1 MAKRFGGFTPE
12 QMGKIIPE
20 MAGMQADEQAKFLA
34 ASPSAAAR
42 VGKLAESAQKKIQM
56 AQGGYIP
63 SYANGGA
70 VSFEFDR
77 DRPELT
83 MPEAPSGNVGEEPIS
98 AFVKPQIEPR
108 PQVEPVVGRPQIEP
122 VKQQLPEQAALD
134 TAQQDLANQRT
145 ALTEAQKA
153 LAANPGDEALQAAV
167 TAAEASVA
175 TASAGVSGA
184 SSALGAVGTPSITEA
199 NTTAFNDPSS
209 MMDKAEVETISDAD
223 KKAGM
228 IAEGTG
234 DAGEAT
240 TGTVTSAEGAGP
252 VEQPTATEANT
263 YEPVEA
269 SEGVAGVMDRLEAVT
284 GKPSDEALAEAAT
297 MDPDQLAQ
305 LGLTVAQIKEAQTV
319 KAPDARTVQ
328 DGEMV
333 EGSTV
338 DMATVKKETN
348 FQAATGAPSSDATV
362 QGQLTGLMEQFEG
375 SEPPAWAAG
384 ALRGA
389 AAAMAARGLSSSSMA
404 GQAMIQAAMESA
416 MPIAVQDATTAAS
429 FEKQNLSNKQQAAMF
444 AAEQRSKFLELDFN
458 QEFQSRVINA
468 SKISDIANMNFT
480 AEQQIALENA
490 RMAQTVD
497 ITNLNAVNAKVMAD
511 AAAMTQLDLTNLNN
525 RQQAEVQNAKSFLEI
540 DMANLDNLQQT
551 SVFKAQQN
559 ANALLSDQAAQN
571 ASAQFNATSQNQT
584 DQFFAT
590 LATQVAQFNTA
601 QTNAMSQF
609 NAGEANAM
617 SQFNTAQKNARD
629 QFNAQNHLVIAQA
642 NAQWSQTITTTEN
655 AAANQANRDQT
666 LAANNLTMT
675 AYNNLLQ
682 KERDLVS
689 WAWQSGEN
697 SLDRASNLMIAEI
710 EADADSK
717 DPLSSA
723 LGSFTSTLLTNF
735 AEKIIR

>member
-56 AQGGYIP
+56 AQGGYI
-63 SYANGGA
+63 SGYANGGS
-70 VSFEFDR
+70 VPNDKGSFQLDTYTESGQS
-77 DRPELT
+77 RPSLSSGLT
-83 MPEAPSGNVGEEPIS
+83 QPYIDPSQIKPSAQLGPETEQFS
-98 AFVKPQIEPR
+98 AEKN
-108 PQVEPVVGRPQIEP
+108 
-122 VKQQLPEQAALD
+122 ALD
-134 TAQQDLANQRT
+134 TAQQTLADSQT
-145 ALTEAQKA
+145 ALTAAQQE
-153 LAANPGDEALQAAV
+153 LAANPEDKSLQDAV
-167 TAAEASVA
+167 TNAEASVA
-175 TASAGVSGA
+175 TANAGVSGA
-184 SSALGAVGTPSITEA
+184 SSALGAVGTPTLSEA
-199 NTTAFNDPSS
+199 NTAAFNDPES
-209 MMDKAEVETISDAD
+209 MMSEAEVVTISEED
-223 KKAGM
+223 KQAGM

-234 DAGEAT
+234 DAGAAVTGTAT
-240 TGTVTSAEGAGP
+240 TAESADPIAE
-252 VEQPTATEANT
+252 PTATEANT
-263 YEPVEA
+263 YEALEA
-269 SEGVAGVMDRLEAVT
+269 SAGVESIMDRLEAAT
-284 GKPSDEALAEAAT
+284 GKPSDEALADAAT
-297 MDPDQLAQ
+297 MAPEELAQ

-319 KAPDARTVQ
+319 KAPDARTLQ
-328 DGEMV
+328 DGELV

-338 DMATVKKETN
+338 DMDTVKKETN
-348 FQAATGAPSSDATV
+348 FQAATGSPSSDATV

-444 AAEQRSKFLELDFN
+444 AAEQRAKFLELDFN

-468 SKISDIANMNFT
+468 SKISDIANTNFT

-497 ITNLNAVNAKVMAD
+497 IANLNATNAKVMAD
-511 AAAMTQLDLTNLNN
+511 AAAMTQVDMANLNN
-525 RQQAEVQNAKSFLEI
+525 RQQAQVQNAKAFLEM
-540 DMANLDNLQQT
+540 DMANLDNVQQT

-559 ANALLSDQAAQN
+559 ANALLADTAAQN
-571 ASAQFNATSQNQT
+571 AASQFNATSQNQT

-590 LATQVAQFNTA
+590 LSTQVAEFNTA
-601 QTNAMSQF
+601 QANAMSRF

-617 SQFNTAQKNARD
+617 TQFNTTQQNLRD

-642 NAQWSQTITTTEN
+642 NALWSQNITTTEN

-697 SLDRASNLMIAEI
+697 TLDRANNVLLAEI
-710 EADADSK
+710 QNEDNSPDAFSG
-717 DPLSSA
+717 A
-723 LGSFTSTLLTNF
+723 MGSFMSTIFTNF
-735 AEKIIR
+735 AEKII